1 MDRLFPDFKGERVAP
16 PGILSLEGTTFS
28 IKPKDGKAPLLKGL
42 PYLERRGIKESHA
55 PCRSSVQNVQNMQ
68 IVIEASLSINAKIP

>member
-42 PYLERRGIKESHA
+42 P
-55 PCRSSVQNVQNMQ
+55 
-68 IVIEASLSINAKIP
+68 